1 MQRSSGHS
9 PQRPKP
15 AACSV
20 FLMRGPLFVCQT
32 NGPHVFGSAVNS
44 KNALVCLA
52 LWSAQCFL
60 SHCLAVIL
68 TGAVGTQ
75 EGKFYFALFTDRET

>member
-1 MQRSSGHS
+1 MQGWSGHS
-9 PQRPKP
+9 PQRPEL
-15 AACSV
+15 AACCVS
-20 FLMRGPLFVCQT
+20 LRRGPLFVCQT
-32 NGPHVFGSAVNS
+32 SGPHVFGSAVKS
-44 KNALVCLA
+44 KNALICLA

-75 EGKFYFALFTDRET
+75 EGKFYFALFTDREA